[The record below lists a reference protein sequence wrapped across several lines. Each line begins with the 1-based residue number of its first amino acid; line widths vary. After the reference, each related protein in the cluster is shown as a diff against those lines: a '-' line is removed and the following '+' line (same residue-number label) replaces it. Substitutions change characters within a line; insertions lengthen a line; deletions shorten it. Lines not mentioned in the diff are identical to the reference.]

1 MLTAM
6 VKHLLPRVGS
16 SVAELHLGYSRG
28 LSNGVVSVHNSQS
41 YVNVKKSMHTL
52 GVSSLIYP

>member
-16 SVAELHLGYSRG
+16 SVAALHLGYSRG
-28 LSNGVVSVHNSQS
+28 LSNGAVSVHNSQL
-41 YVNVKKSMHTL
+41 YVNV
-52 GVSSLIYP
+52 

>member
-1 MLTAM
+1 MLMSM

-16 SVAELHLGYSRG
+16 SVVELYLGYSKG

-41 YVNVKKSMHTL
+41 YVNVNKSM
-52 GVSSLIYP
+52 

>member
-1 MLTAM
+1 MLMSM

-28 LSNGVVSVHNSQS
+28 LSNGVVSVHKSQP
-41 YVNVKKSMHTL
+41 YVNANKSMHHSS
-52 GVSSLIYP
+52 VSSFIYP